1 VTGIIR
7 FDLSEHII
15 RYKTLYLMVLFA
27 YTTGISAGTFT
38 SISEASNQMRAFAGY
53 LQNNLYMSTL
63 NPINYT
69 TILWVSILR
78 NIQVSLAIWA
88 LGLYFPGIPFVFLIM
103 CIKGFFS
110 GFTVGFF
117 IHHYGFEGL
126 MLVTFSFL
134 PQSLIYVPVLVRM
147 AVVSLNFGING
158 YKQRKNY
165 GLRLYQ
171 YDAVK
176 GYTKQFLLLLTLL
189 MISTLIETFIAP
201 LLFVFSS
208 SVWEFAQLM

>member
-1 VTGIIR
+1 
-7 FDLSEHII
+7 
-15 RYKTLYLMVLFA
+15 MVLFA

-103 CIKGFFS
+103 CIKGFFPD
-110 GFTVGFF
+110 
-117 IHHYGFEGL
+117 L
-126 MLVTFSFL
+126 QLVFL
-134 PQSLIYVPVLVRM
+134 YITMDL
-147 AVVSLNFGING
+147 
-158 YKQRKNY
+158 K
-165 GLRLYQ
+165 
-171 YDAVK
+171 D
-176 GYTKQFLLLLTLL
+176 
-189 MISTLIETFIAP
+189 
-201 LLFVFSS
+201 
-208 SVWEFAQLM
+208 

>member
-1 VTGIIR
+1 
-7 FDLSEHII
+7 
-15 RYKTLYLMVLFA
+15 
-27 YTTGISAGTFT
+27 
-38 SISEASNQMRAFAGY
+38 
-53 LQNNLYMSTL
+53 
-63 NPINYT
+63 
-69 TILWVSILR
+69 
-78 NIQVSLAIWA
+78 
-88 LGLYFPGIPFVFLIM
+88 
-103 CIKGFFS
+103 
-110 GFTVGFF
+110 
-117 IHHYGFEGL
+117 
-126 MLVTFSFL
+126 
-134 PQSLIYVPVLVRM
+134 M